1 VSTIAAVATGPAP
14 GGVGILR
21 LSGPEA
27 LAAARGVAPALPA
40 RLRPRYAHLARFVD
54 RAGALLDEGLV
65 LHFPA
70 PRSYTGEEV
79 VELHAHG
86 SPRLLSL
93 LLGEVLATGLAR
105 LAAPGEFTR
114 RAWLNGRMGLQAAE
128 AVADLISADSEAA
141 VRAAAAQVAGGL
153 SAQLSPVLEAVRGLH
168 ADVEAALSFPDEAEG
183 AEEGLGPRLAL
194 ADGLLSALCARARE
208 GRVVRRGAR
217 VVLVGPPNAGKSTLF
232 NRMLGEERALVDEA
246 PGTTRDALEARLE
259 LGGLGVTLVDT
270 AGLREAPGRVEAL
283 GVQRA
288 RAEVAAADLVL
299 LVLPPGEPAAGWR
312 QELGSAAPV
321 MEVRSKGDLPVR
333 DGAAEGDVLRVSGL
347 SGEGVPG
354 LMEEVRVRLAGG
366 GTAGAVTIT
375 GERHAECL
383 FRAYTALDR
392 ARQAHAVATLE
403 VVAGELGVALAALL
417 DITGEDA
424 SEALLDEVFR
434 RFCIGK

>member
-1 VSTIAAVATGPAP
+1 MSTIAAVATGPAP
-14 GGVGILR
+14 GGVGIIR

-27 LAAARGVAPALPA
+27 VRAARQVAPGLPA
-40 RLRPRYAHLARFVD
+40 QLRPRFAHLARFVD
-54 RAGALLDEGLV
+54 RSGALLDEGLI

-70 PRSYTGEEV
+70 PASYTGEDV

-93 LLGEVLATGLAR
+93 LLGELLATGHAR
-105 LAAPGEFTR
+105 LAGPGEFTR
-114 RAWLNGRMGLQAAE
+114 RAWLNGRVALQAAE
-128 AVADLISADSEAA
+128 GVADLVAADSEAA
-141 VRAAAAQVAGGL
+141 VRAAAAQVAGAL
-153 SAQLSPVLEAVRGLH
+153 SAQLGPVVDGLRALH
-168 ADVEAALSFPDEAEG
+168 ADVEAVLSFPDESEG
-183 AEEGLGPRLAL
+183 AEEGLCRRLAQVHGGV
-194 ADGLLSALCARARE
+194 AQLCERARQ

-259 LGGLGVTLVDT
+259 LGGLSVTLVDT

-299 LVLPPGEPAAGWR
+299 LVLPPGEDAGGWR
-312 QELGSAAPV
+312 GELGAAAPV
-321 MEVRSKGDLPVR
+321 VEVRSKRDLAAAGPGSG
-333 DGAAEGDVLRVSGL
+333 GAAWVSGL
-347 SGEGVPG
+347 SGEGVAG
-354 LMEEVRVRLAGG
+354 LLEQVRVRLTGY
-366 GTAGAVTIT
+366 GTAGAVSIT

-383 FRAYTALDR
+383 FRAAQALDR
-392 ARQAHAVATLE
+392 AREAHVVSTLE
-403 VVAGELGVALAALL
+403 VVAGELGLALAALL

>member
-14 GGVGILR
+14 GGVGIIR

-27 LAAARGVAPALPA
+27 VRAARQVAPGLPA
-40 RLRPRYAHLARFVD
+40 QLRPRFAHLARFVD
-54 RAGALLDEGLV
+54 RSGALLDEGLI

-70 PRSYTGEEV
+70 PASYTGEDV

-93 LLGEVLATGLAR
+93 LLGELLATGHAR
-105 LAAPGEFTR
+105 LAGPGEFTR
-114 RAWLNGRMGLQAAE
+114 RAWLNGRVALQAAE
-128 AVADLISADSEAA
+128 GVADLVAADSEAA
-141 VRAAAAQVAGGL
+141 VRAAAAQVAGAL
-153 SAQLSPVLEAVRGLH
+153 SAQLGPVVDGLRALH
-168 ADVEAALSFPDEAEG
+168 ADVEAVLSFPDESEG
-183 AEEGLGPRLAL
+183 AEEGLCRRLAQVHGGV
-194 ADGLLSALCARARE
+194 AQLCERARQ

-259 LGGLGVTLVDT
+259 LGGLSVTLVDT

-299 LVLPPGEPAAGWR
+299 LVLPPGEDAGGWR
-312 QELGSAAPV
+312 GELGAAAPV
-321 MEVRSKGDLPVR
+321 VEVR
-333 DGAAEGDVLRVSGL
+333 GL
-347 SGEGVPG
+347 SGEGVAG
-354 LMEEVRVRLAGG
+354 LLEQVRVRLTGY
-366 GTAGAVTIT
+366 GTAGAVSIT

-383 FRAYTALDR
+383 FRAAQALDR
-392 ARQAHAVATLE
+392 AREAHVVSTLE
-403 VVAGELGVALAALL
+403 VVAGELGLALAALL